1 MYELSVPK
9 LNSNDVS
16 YLVTEWCYEDGDLV
30 PAGAEV
36 ALLETSKAAEGLAC
50 EEGGI
55 LLREAKVGQ
64 ECRPGEVIGRLFSDA
79 EERHTFLA
87 RAPITPATPADAD
100 QIITQP
106 ALRLMERYGLDAA
119 EFRGSGR
126 KVINRADVQR
136 LLDERLGAQTR
147 RYEPSRGQRAVAEM
161 VTLAH
166 RTIPAAHATVSVTVD
181 AAMTALREYSEREAI
196 SVRLPELLIRSVADL
211 FTRYPLFFAT
221 THDDGEVTL
230 AEEARVGV
238 TIDVGR
244 GLAVPVIG
252 GTTATSLTAIA
263 KTLARFRQTALRGR
277 FTEADLSA
285 GNIGISLPAGEVI
298 LAQPLIMPRQACMLS
313 LGTIQVVPHLEPDG
327 RLAARQVV
335 YLGLAYDHR
344 LINGRDAAAFLAD
357 LKQAFESPQ
366 RLRALVGEGNP
377 EDVIG

>member
-16 YLVTEWCYEDGDLV
+16 YLVTGWCYEDGDLV

-50 EEGGI
+50 GEGGI

-64 ECRPGEVIGRLFSDA
+64 ECRPGEVIGRLFCDA
-79 EERHTFLA
+79 EEQNAFLD

-106 ALRLMERYGLDAA
+106 ALRLMEQYGLDAA
-119 EFRGSGR
+119 DFRGLGR

-136 LLDERLGAQTR
+136 LLDERLGAQAR

-211 FTRYPLFFAT
+211 FARYPLFFAT
-221 THDDGEVTL
+221 SHDNGEVTL

-244 GLAVPVIG
+244 GLVVPVVD
-252 GTTATSLTAIA
+252 GTAATSLKAIA
-263 KTLARFRQTALRGR
+263 ETLARFRQTALRGR

-327 RLAARQVV
+327 RLAARQVI

-344 LINGRDAAAFLAD
+344 LINGREAAAFLAD
-357 LKQAFESPQ
+357 LKHAFESLQ
-366 RLRALVGEGNP
+366 RLQALVG
-377 EDVIG
+377 